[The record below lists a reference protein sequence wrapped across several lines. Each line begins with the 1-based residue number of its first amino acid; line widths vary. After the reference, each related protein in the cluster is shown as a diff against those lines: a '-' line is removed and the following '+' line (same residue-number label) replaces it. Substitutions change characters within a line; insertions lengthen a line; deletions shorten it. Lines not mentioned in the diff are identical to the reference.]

1 MNIRLQFNELHE
13 IRLSRGLV
21 HKHDIEVEKIP
32 RRTSV
37 RNEGWN
43 RFSTQNSFTGG
54 EIICFP

>member
-1 MNIRLQFNELHE
+1 MNIRLRFKELHE
-13 IRLSRGLV
+13 IGLSHGLV

-32 RRTSV
+32 RRTRV

-43 RFSTQNSFTGG
+43 RFSTQNGLTGG